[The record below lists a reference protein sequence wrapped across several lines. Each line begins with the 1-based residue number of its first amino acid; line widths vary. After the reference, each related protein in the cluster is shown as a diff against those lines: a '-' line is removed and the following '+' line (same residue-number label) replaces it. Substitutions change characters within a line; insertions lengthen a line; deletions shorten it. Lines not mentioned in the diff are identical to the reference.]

1 MSYVTLKVYCS
12 AELTEL
18 LITELAELGFDAFL
32 EEEGGFEASV
42 AKENYREEEIKQLLS
57 DYQVDYDTLEV
68 EKQNWNHLWES
79 NYPIVEVTNECV
91 VRAPFHQLE
100 RPYRYELI
108 ISPKMSFGTGHHDTT
123 LLMMRAQLTIPHKN
137 TDVLDVG
144 CGTGILGIFAKKI
157 GASNV
162 YACDIEEWAVENT
175 LENAQLNQ
183 VEIHVHWG
191 TMQFFFPASPTFD
204 IILANIN
211 RNVLLEDIPHY
222 EKRLKKGGY
231 LLVSGFYR
239 KDQEVIEQKAH
250 QVRLI
255 NIASHSLA
263 DSPESWMCMVF
274 QKI

>member
-1 MSYVTLKVYCS
+1 
-12 AELTEL
+12 
-18 LITELAELGFDAFL
+18 
-32 EEEGGFEASV
+32 
-42 AKENYREEEIKQLLS
+42 
-57 DYQVDYDTLEV
+57 
-68 EKQNWNHLWES
+68 
-79 NYPIVEVTNECV
+79 
-91 VRAPFHQLE
+91 
-100 RPYRYELI
+100 
-108 ISPKMSFGTGHHDTT
+108 
-123 LLMMRAQLTIPHKN
+123 
-137 TDVLDVG
+137 
-144 CGTGILGIFAKKI
+144 
-157 GASNV
+157 
-162 YACDIEEWAVENT
+162 
-175 LENAQLNQ
+175 
-183 VEIHVHWG
+183 
-191 TMQFFFPASPTFD
+191 FFPASPTFD